1 MIVVGEGG
9 VIVASELSISPSVK
23 ELLEHRHDHYDRYEI
38 PKRDEYYREAFD
50 EYNEEPVIIKYARG
64 FERTLAKKKIL
75 IEEYDILAGFHYR
88 YTYDMAMPLK
98 SRTDW
103 DPKYRPVT
111 SGDYDRE
118 IKDCIN
124 VLGEQLTEKD
134 KEKLHIFKDGVYGKM
149 YKHWESGHIIPGYE
163 RLIKK
168 GYGGLIEEG
177 RDALKKAE
185 GKHRKYI
192 EAMLICNCAAAE
204 HILRYVP
211 LAETLAEQTVSQK
224 YKKNLARM
232 AESLKRI
239 AYGSAESFYDA
250 VQLIW
255 LTVDMLYSENYPASF
270 SFGRIDRY
278 LYPYYKKDIEEGKL
292 TKEEASEII
301 DAFFIKFSTNLHT
314 YQNMTIGGWDHK
326 NNKTEYNELTILFM
340 QSARKLKFEQPLI
353 CLRYD
358 EKISE
363 EEWNEC
369 VELVKTGTGFPAF
382 FSDKNCTVNVM
393 RMGIPEE
400 DAHEFGLIGCVEMG
414 VPGKEYAKTEVLRV
428 NWPKVIELM
437 LSGGKSF
444 GSKNLFPLSE
454 KHDLDTIECFDEF
467 YKWYVKELLYYSQLA
482 IDSINMLDKA
492 LVACYPTPFLS
503 VLMEGC
509 YKNGMDVT
517 GGGTIYNH
525 TGIDTCGMATAVDS
539 LMAIKRLVFDKKQYT
554 LNDFA
559 DACANNFN
567 GYSRLMTDIK
577 SCPKFGNDEGE
588 SEELMAEL
596 IGIYDEFVRKQT
608 NPRGGRWQL
617 GLYTVEDHS
626 VLGTGIGATPDG
638 RLAGT
643 AVSNGFSPVQ
653 GRDKNGPTA
662 VINSL
667 LRTDMK
673 TATNGMVL
681 DLKFN
686 KEFLDKKVHTDALKS
701 VVDTYFRR
709 GGIEVQFNVVDR
721 ETLIDAQQHP
731 ERHEDLVVR
740 VSGFSALFVSL
751 IKRLRTKS

>member
-1 MIVVGEGG
+1 MAE
-9 VIVASELSISPSVK
+9 ELNISPAVE
-23 ELLEHRHDHYDRYEI
+23 ELLVHRHDHYDRTEI
-38 PKRDEYYREAFD
+38 PKRDEYYREAFEKYKD
-50 EYNEEPVIIKYARG
+50 EPVIIKFARG
-64 FERTLAKKKIL
+64 FENTLAKKKIL
-75 IEEYDILAGFHYR
+75 IDEYDILAGFHFR

-103 DPKYRPVT
+103 DPKMRPVS

-118 IKDCIN
+118 ISDCIK
-124 VLGEQLTEKD
+124 VLGERLTGKD
-134 KEKLHIFKDGVYGKM
+134 KEELDIFKDGVYGKM

-177 RDALKKAE
+177 KKALRKAD

-192 EAMLICNCAAAE
+192 EAMLICNEAAAS
-204 HILRYVP
+204 HISRYVP
-211 LAETLAEQTVSQK
+211 AAEELLNKASSPAHKAHLT
-224 YKKNLARM
+224 RM

-239 AYGSAESFYDA
+239 AYGLAESFYDA

-278 LYPYYKKDIEEGKL
+278 LYPYYKNDIEKGVL
-292 TKEEASEII
+292 TREEASEII

-314 YQNMTIGGWDHK
+314 YQNMTIGGWDGK
-326 NNKTEYNELTILFM
+326 NGKSESNELTILFM
-340 QSARKLKFEQPLI
+340 QSARRLRFEQPLI

-358 EKISE
+358 EGISE
-363 EEWNEC
+363 EEWDEC
-369 VELVKTGTGFPAF
+369 IELVKTGTGFPAF
-382 FSDKNCTVNVM
+382 FSDKNCTENVM
-393 RMGIPEE
+393 RMGIPYE

-414 VPGKEYAKTEVLRV
+414 VPGKEYAKTEVLRI
-428 NWPKVIELM
+428 NWPKVMELM
-437 LSGGKSF
+437 LSGGKSY
-444 GSKNLFPLSE
+444 GSERTFPLSAG
-454 KHDLDTIECFDEF
+454 KSIEDMGSFEEF
-467 YKWYVKELLYYSQLA
+467 YDWYKEELIYYSRIA
-482 IDSINMLDKA
+482 VDSINMLDKA

-509 YKNGMDVT
+509 YEKGMDVT

-539 LMAIKRLVFDKKQYT
+539 LMSIKKLVFEEGKYT

-559 DACANNFN
+559 RSLADNFE
-567 GYSRLMTDIK
+567 GHEELLKDIK
-577 SCPKFGNDEGE
+577 ACPKFGNEEGE
-588 SEELMAEL
+588 PEEMMADL
-596 IGIYDEFVRKQT
+596 IRTYDEFVRKQT

-626 VLGTGIGATPDG
+626 ILGTGTGATPDG
-638 RLAGT
+638 RKAGT

-653 GRDKNGPTA
+653 GADKNGPTA
-662 VINSL
+662 VINSIL
-667 LRTDMK
+667 KTDMK
-673 TATNGMVL
+673 AATNGMVL
-681 DLKFN
+681 DLKFSRD
-686 KEFLDKKVHTDALKS
+686 FLSSRAHTDALKAIM
-701 VVDTYFRR
+701 DTYFRR

-721 ETLIDAQQHP
+721 ETLIDAQLHP
-731 ERHEDLVVR
+731 EKHEDLVVR

-751 IKRLRTKS
+751 IKETQDEIINRTEYSRL